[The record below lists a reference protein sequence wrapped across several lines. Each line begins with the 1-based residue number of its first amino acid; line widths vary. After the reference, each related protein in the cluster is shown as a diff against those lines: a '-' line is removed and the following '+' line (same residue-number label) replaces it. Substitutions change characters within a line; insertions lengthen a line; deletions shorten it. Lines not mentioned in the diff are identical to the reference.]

1 MVVSIKDKVWHATPP
16 KYVSPGRLHIFH
28 KNQKNT
34 YSGSH
39 YHFAPVLIPITS
51 LTDYTIRT
59 IPTITHLLPH
69 PLHCTDRRSLAHTT
83 CIPFFRAPYILPSF
97 FLHSS
102 YLITHHPLTPLSLLS
117 VVHIGHPN
125 LPIHQPQSL
134 SHPSTSPQ
142 HSPTSNASNSSSFH
156 FLKHRLTMSTSSSLL
171 LVALAPSTPK
181 ATHSLMS
188 AAIVNLLS
196 ST

>member
-39 YHFAPVLIPITS
+39 YHFPPVLIPITS

-102 YLITHHPLTPLSLLS
+102 YLITHHPLTPLSL
-117 VVHIGHPN
+117 
-125 LPIHQPQSL
+125 SL
-134 SHPSTSPQ
+134 SSRWYISDTQTSPSTNHNHYRIPPLHHNIHPPPMHQ
-142 HSPTSNASNSSSFH
+142 THPA
-156 FLKHRLTMSTSSSLL
+156 STS
-171 LVALAPSTPK
+171 
-181 ATHSLMS
+181 
-188 AAIVNLLS
+188 
-196 ST
+196 